1 MFVRSLGCK
10 GTNNYKKE
18 NEDGRVKISKPVT
31 LKAALYLFYR
41 SFKLI
46 FVEIFMNFVI
56 FQNLTVKFLL
66 NKYI

>member
-1 MFVRSLGCK
+1 MFIRSLECK

-18 NEDGRVKISKPVT
+18 NEEGRVNSSKLVT
-31 LKAALYLFYR
+31 LKATLYLFYR

-46 FVEIFMNFVI
+46 FVEILMNFVI